1 VRPGKARCTDTSLEE
16 FVALSH
22 KLPGMRD
29 DGAMSPAGWESRAVR
44 RARTWTPGRCAV
56 VFAAAVAVF
65 HHVPQ
70 LAGAIG
76 LHDATDIV
84 TPFVVVAAAL
94 ATLLSLR
101 APPRALVVA
110 FLGAILYVDGHGIHL
125 SANAVD
131 NNPLSGD
138 AARVA
143 HFWDEQFGHVWWH
156 LGWFVLVGAIA
167 LAEAGRRV
175 TLSRRQAAAVVF
187 LLGATLFTNTV
198 EGGDWWLELAAAA
211 VLCACALAARRPLLT
226 AFASAFAFGAALI
239 GVWAIWHGGVPQFSE
254 LGWI

>member
-1 VRPGKARCTDTSLEE
+1 MSL
-16 FVALSH
+16 
-22 KLPGMRD
+22 
-29 DGAMSPAGWESRAVR
+29 AGWESRAVR
-44 RARTWTPGRCAV
+44 QARSWTPGRCAV

-65 HHVPQ
+65 HHVP
-70 LAGAIG
+70 LIAGAIG
-76 LHDATDIV
+76 IHDATDLV

-94 ATLLSLR
+94 ATLLALR
-101 APPRALVVA
+101 ASPRAVVVA

-125 SANAVD
+125 SANAID

-167 LAEAGRRV
+167 LAESGRRA
-175 TLSRRQAAAVVF
+175 TLSRRQTAAVVF

-211 VLCACALAARRPLLT
+211 VFCAWALAARRSLLT
-226 AFASAFAFGAALI
+226 AFAGAFAFGTALI